1 MLRGVLCSGG
11 GQRDVEKTF
20 QLFLP
25 QSGGLLSTAHS
36 QDGRSFHYLNNII
49 SIFEHAG
56 HPPKIGLFEGCPEVN
71 VFAKKRQ
78 RQNFDSSSK
87 PSFKLFVHCEKF
99 AFLAQKCKEAK

>member
-1 MLRGVLCSGG
+1 MLHGVLCSRGHI
-11 GQRDVEKTF
+11 DVEKTF
-20 QLFLP
+20 QLFLR

-36 QDGRSFHYLNNII
+36 HNII

-56 HPPKIGLFEGCPEVN
+56 HPSKFGLFEGCPEVN